1 MYFCWNSFWSSI
13 VKVLNSS
20 YFFNIYGGERTILL
34 YNLPENQ
41 IIRKRTLE
49 EEQTVKTYLTHDK

>member
-1 MYFCWNSFWSSI
+1 MYFWNSFGQTLF
-13 VKVLNSS
+13 KGLKLF
-20 YFFNIYGGERTILL
+20 YFFFNIYGGERTILL